1 MDNLKGDVANTIA
14 EIAKEVQ
21 CINNSIQQNKE
32 LIEKAEASIRKSID
46 AKEKNIEL
54 LLREVDNLKL

>member
-1 MDNLKGDVANTIA
+1 MDDLTKDIANTVA
-14 EIAKEVQ
+14 EIAKEIQ

-32 LIEKAEASIRKSID
+32 LIEKAEASIRESID